1 MKFKRIYESSHCNFV
16 CALICPAKCKTL
28 ITGVY
33 GPPYVSSYDSRLL
46 TPHLIQINDTANV
59 RIIVNDFN
67 LAYTDWLNSAN
78 TKRDGISD
86 TLQATL
92 DDLGFFNVSRSR
104 YTMIK
109 F

>member
-1 MKFKRIYESSHCNFV
+1 M
-16 CALICPAKCKTL
+16 
-28 ITGVY
+28 Y